1 MPFAI
6 KWMDLQTIILS
17 EVRERQIS
25 LISLYM
31 KFKSTDELVYKTEAD

>member
-17 EVRERQIS
+17 EVRERQIL

-31 KFKSTDELVYKTEAD
+31 KFKSTDELVYKTGAD